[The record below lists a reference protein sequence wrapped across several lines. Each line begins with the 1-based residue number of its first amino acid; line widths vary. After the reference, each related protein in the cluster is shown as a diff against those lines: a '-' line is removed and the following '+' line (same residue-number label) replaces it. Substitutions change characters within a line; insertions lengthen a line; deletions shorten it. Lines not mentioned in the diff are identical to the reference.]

1 MASLIKEGEMAKPT
15 EIEKQNLEAHVEICA
30 VRYANLETKLE
41 NLEHRMDKLEGYLIG
56 ITESLDEKLEGRGK
70 QSVSVLV
77 SILGVIL
84 AGLIGFIGHALF
96 K

>member
-1 MASLIKEGEMAKPT
+1 MANPSK
-15 EIEKQNLEAHVEICA
+15 IEKESLEAHVEICA

-41 NLEHRMDKLEGYLIG
+41 NLEHRMDKLEGYLVG
-56 ITESLDEKLEGRGK
+56 IKDSLDEKFEGRGK

-84 AGLIGFIGHALF
+84 AGLIGFIGSALF

>member
-1 MASLIKEGEMAKPT
+1 MSTPS
-15 EIEKQNLEAHVEICA
+15 EIEKQSLEAHVEICA

-56 ITESLDEKLEGRGK
+56 IKDSLDEKLEGRGK
-70 QSVSVLV
+70 QSVSIIVTILSVVLTGL
-77 SILGVIL
+77 LGLL
-84 AGLIGFIGHALF
+84 AHIVF

>member
-1 MASLIKEGEMAKPT
+1 MAKPT

-30 VRYANLETKLE
+30 VRYANLENKLDNLE
-41 NLEHRMDKLEGYLIG
+41 NRMDKLEGHLVDIKD
-56 ITESLDEKLEGRGK
+56 SLTNKVAGQDK
-70 QSVSVLV
+70 QTVSVLV
-77 SILGVIL
+77 SIFGVIL

>member
-1 MASLIKEGEMAKPT
+1 MAKPT

-30 VRYANLETKLE
+30 VRYSNLETKLE

-56 ITESLDEKLEGRGK
+56 IKDSLDEKLEGRGK
-70 QSVSVLV
+70 QSVSILV
-77 SILGVIL
+77 TILSVTLTALLGILG
-84 AGLIGFIGHALF
+84 HMLF

>member
-1 MASLIKEGEMAKPT
+1 MAKPA
-15 EIEKQNLEAHVEICA
+15 EIEKQSLEAHVEICA

-41 NLEHRMDKLEGYLIG
+41 NLEHRMDKLEGHLVDIKD
-56 ITESLDEKLEGRGK
+56 SLTNKVAGQDK
-70 QSVSVLV
+70 QTVSALV
-77 SILGVIL
+77 SIFGVIL

>member
-1 MASLIKEGEMAKPT
+1 MAKPA
-15 EIEKQNLEAHVEICA
+15 EIEKQSLEAHVEICA

-41 NLEHRMDKLEGYLIG
+41 NLEHRMDKLEGYLVSIKD
-56 ITESLDEKLEGRGK
+56 SLDEKFEGRGK
-70 QSVSVLV
+70 QNVSALV

-84 AGLIGFIGHALF
+84 AGLIGFIGHTLF